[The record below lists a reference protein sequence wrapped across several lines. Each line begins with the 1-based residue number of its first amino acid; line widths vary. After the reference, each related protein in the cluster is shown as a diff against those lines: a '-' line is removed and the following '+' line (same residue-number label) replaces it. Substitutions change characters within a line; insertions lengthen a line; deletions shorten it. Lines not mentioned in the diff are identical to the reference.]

1 MVAEQMELERQVC
14 SLPCPAPLL
23 TVLEC
28 QVLAGS
34 RERTVISMKDA
45 VPVSELDEA
54 EGQAEDSKEWIEEMK
69 ADAQKKKE
77 EKRKAEEEVDISLVG
92 HSALFSSFIGVIFC
106 ATYSILTKGVQR
118 RGCRGGDRA
127 GG

>member
-1 MVAEQMELERQVC
+1 M
-14 SLPCPAPLL
+14 
-23 TVLEC
+23 
-28 QVLAGS
+28 LAGS

-77 EKRKAEEEVDISLVG
+77 EKIKAEEEVGIPLVG
-92 HSALFSSFIGVIFC
+92 LSALKDSFH
-106 ATYSILTKGVQR
+106 L
-118 RGCRGGDRA
+118 
-127 GG
+127 